1 MDPTVEPDGD
11 DPATRVFHQVDLA
24 IRELHTQ
31 LPPHAY
37 IGPIAVEPTLQN
49 RGIGRKLVEES
60 FARASADR
68 PDTVALDCDPRLQA
82 YYEAHGFRAIT
93 RITDPWGF
101 DIVGL
106 RRDPEPA

>member
-1 MDPTVEPDGD
+1 MGPVGD
-11 DPATRVFHQVDLA
+11 DPATQVFHHLDLA
-24 IRELHTQ
+24 IRKLHTK

-49 RGIGRKLVEES
+49 RGIGRKLVEAVVR
-60 FARASADR
+60 ARGGGPSW
-68 PDTVALDCDPRLQA
+68 TVALDCDPRLQA
-82 YYEAHGFRAIT
+82 FYEAHGFRPIA

-106 RRDPEPA
+106 RRDPEPG